1 MTDFLDRKRGEIA
14 ARIAELRPLV
24 EEYRLLQ
31 AAASALELVD
41 SRTVAGSDFPGVS

>member
-31 AAASALELVD
+31 AAASALDIVNGQAPAGVEL
-41 SRTVAGSDFPGVS
+41 PGLD

>member
-24 EEYRLLQ
+24 EEYRLLL
-31 AAASALELVD
+31 AALSALDLVEGQTAP
-41 SRTVAGSDFPGVS
+41 SAEASCAR